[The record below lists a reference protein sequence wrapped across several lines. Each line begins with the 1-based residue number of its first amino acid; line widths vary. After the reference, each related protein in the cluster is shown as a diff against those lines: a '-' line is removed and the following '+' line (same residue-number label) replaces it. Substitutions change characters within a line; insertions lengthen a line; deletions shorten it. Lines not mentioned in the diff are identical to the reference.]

1 MNNNKNRKEKIK
13 NGLVDLL
20 NNKDEVA
27 RAAAAVGLFA
37 LPLNLNDE
45 FFKKYIR
52 ITPDYDRKNVDF
64 ENSLHQFNLKERPYY
79 DEGDEIYNGFESW
92 MIDTFYIN
100 FYITEMKWLIN
111 EILRVGI
118 RHCPGSGTIGEQ
130 VKGIYTETII
140 CQCFQDCFGAV
151 PYKSQGYDK
160 GIDLVLNGKKYD
172 IKTINRTCDWK
183 PGYSQVN
190 YHERQASNNENETDY
205 LILSSYN
212 FKSGRLE
219 IINIIPY
226 PEDFNNNPDWK
237 LVEDRVN
244 NAGHKIEGRFW
255 MLVNNN

>member
-1 MNNNKNRKEKIK
+1 MKEKERKEKIK

-52 ITPDYDRKNVDF
+52 ITPDFVRFDDEF
-64 ENSLHQFNLKERPYY
+64 EMLFNQFNFKESAYY
-79 DEGDEIYNGFESW
+79 IESNRETYRGFSDW
-92 MIDTFYIN
+92 MIDNNYN
-100 FYITEMKWLIN
+100 GELKWLIN